1 LGLWPLILFATLRLK
16 NYTVLNL
23 PTISVAPKGS
33 RDADNNYVHENQF
46 RFGYLAYPVNLV
58 SIPCE
63 FDTLNWPQI
72 DILFWPHLG
81 RVNILTVKD
90 FFKTVAKI

>member
-1 LGLWPLILFATLRLK
+1 MQKLLEFLRS
-16 NYTVLNL
+16 NV
-23 PTISVAPKGS
+23 G
-33 RDADNNYVHENQF
+33 
-46 RFGYLAYPVNLV
+46 
-58 SIPCE
+58 E